1 VFTGLIETVGRVTG
15 RRPARDGL
23 RLEVRADRE
32 LRQLQLGESI
42 AVDGVCLTVT
52 EHHDDR
58 RFSVDVS
65 SESVSHSIVGGY
77 SVGTR
82 VNLER
87 ALRLSDRLGGHLVS
101 GHVDGTG
108 TLRSRRAAGESTRF
122 EFAWDPGSCALLVP
136 KGSVAVNGVS
146 LTLNE
151 LHADG
156 FGVNVIP
163 HTSVETNLDT
173 LAVGDPVNLELDML
187 VKIVQR
193 LMGAPTDAP
202 ATAEKGD
209 ISLDL
214 LARSGFIKAPSGTR
228 GGRGRR

>member
-1 VFTGLIETVGRVTG
+1 MFTGLIETVGRVTG

-23 RLEVRADRE
+23 RLEVRAERE
-32 LRQLQLGESI
+32 LPQLQLGESI

-58 RFSVDVS
+58 RFGVDVS
-65 SESVSHSIVGGY
+65 SESVDHSIVGGY
-77 SVGTR
+77 SVGAR

-108 TLRSRRAAGESTRF
+108 TLRSRRVAGESTRL
-122 EFAWDPGSCALLVP
+122 EFAWTPESCALLVP

-146 LTLNE
+146 LTINE
-151 LHADG
+151 LRDDG

-173 LAVGDPVNLELDML
+173 LAVGDAVNLELDML

-193 LMGAPTDAP
+193 LMGAPAAAP
-202 ATAEKGD
+202 ATAQKGD

-228 GGRGRR
+228 GGRTRR